1 MSTAGVAA
9 MPLLTGNEVVS
20 DAGATTDC
28 HPAASLN
35 YPEGQSK
42 PEYVVPVYETGFGVG
57 IDAVLTG
64 WCHDGGRMLSD
75 PKVTVNVIDGGT
87 VSSYLIPRFK
97 VELDPEIGGGEQNA
111 FVPTDLLVK
120 AVRDAT
126 GDAAWEVG
134 SRLFSLTYTSG
145 TFSATTGMFSFV
157 KQDPDVVNPSS
168 PEPTPEPTS
177 EPTTGPTQEP
187 TPEPSTEPTQE
198 PSAEPTTEPT
208 VEPTAEPT
216 TEPTTEPTAEPTVEP
231 TQEPSEEPSP
241 TPSPSSSPEPT
252 PTAAPTESARPDP
265 APTPSAG
272 PTPSTTPTNETCAP
286 KPTVTVLNPD
296 GSDPRNGDPAYQ
308 PEHSIR
314 VSGSGWCEN
323 GAAIDGDRTIEVKLV
338 VYSGY
343 VVPRTASVPV
353 TFSNGA
359 FSAQLALSSLYAGT
373 DLATNR
379 YYLQI
384 SPMGSAQSGVTN
396 IFSYEAPAAPEP
408 TPAPTPTAVPTPT
421 PTRKPTAEPSAS
433 ASPSPTRS
441 ADPTPVPS
449 PTPSTEPG
457 PEPSA
462 SPLPSTGPSAA
473 PSAQPTQ
480 SARPAPTSDHAT
492 TSPDGAHPGR
502 RGNTSNTGSD
512 TGGPS
517 NDAGGN
523 GPGGGGAR
531 NASGTGTS
539 ETGSSPAGAPAQS
552 GADRTR
558 TQNGAR
564 DDDAAP
570 SDSQDPEPSVQA
582 SAEASA
588 SEDRT
593 ARPDRNPVPPVT
605 SAAQLSADNAG
616 SLSGSRQG
624 NIVNLVLPK
633 AKASAG
639 EWVSVFVFPGAT
651 TKGWVQ
657 VDEANSVSIDISSF
671 ESGSYELAVADRDNS
686 LLGWAKLE
694 ITSASF
700 DPRSP
705 AQAQLL
711 TFPDKDA
718 PTSMGLSAND
728 MLLGGAGGLL
738 VIGAG
743 SLLVAARSGLPL
755 RAPRVLRRLRILRR
769 R

>member
-1 MSTAGVAA
+1 

-75 PKVTVNVIDGGT
+75 PTVTVNVIDGGT

-97 VELDPEIGGGEQNA
+97 VELDPEIGGGEQSA
-111 FVPTDLLVK
+111 FVPTELLVK

-145 TFSATTGMFSFV
+145 TVSATTGMFSFV

-187 TPEPSTEPTQE
+187 
-198 PSAEPTTEPT
+198 SAEPTRD
-208 VEPTAEPT
+208 PTAEPT
-216 TEPTTEPTAEPTVEP
+216 SDPTAEPSQEP
-231 TQEPSEEPSP
+231 TEEPSP
-241 TPSPSSSPEPT
+241 TPSPSPEPT
-252 PTAAPTESARPDP
+252 ATAAPTESARPDP

-272 PTPSTTPTNETCAP
+272 PTPTPTNETCLP

-296 GSDPRNGDPAYQ
+296 GSDPRNSDPAYQ

-323 GAAIDGDRTIEVKLV
+323 GAAIDGDRAIEVKLV

-343 VVPRTASVPV
+343 VIPRTASVPV

-384 SPMGSAQSGVTN
+384 SPIGSAQSGVTN
-396 IFSYEAPAAPEP
+396 IFSYEAPTTPE
-408 TPAPTPTAVPTPT
+408 PTPT
-421 PTRKPTAEPSAS
+421 PTAAPTPTPTQKPTAEPSAPAP
-433 ASPSPTRS
+433 ASPSPTQS
-441 ADPTPVPS
+441 ADPAPVPS
-449 PTPSTEPG
+449 PSPSTEPG

-462 SPLPSTGPSAA
+462 SSAPPAEPSIS
-473 PSAQPTQ
+473 PSAQSTQ
-480 SARPAPTSDHAT
+480 PARPAPTSDPAT
-492 TSPDGAHPGR
+492 SSPDGADPGTPNTQPDA
-502 RGNTSNTGSD
+502 GN
-512 TGGPS
+512 
-517 NDAGGN
+517 AGGN
-523 GPGGGGAR
+523 SSGGGGAR

-539 ETGSSPAGAPAQS
+539 ETGSSPAGVPAQS
-552 GADRTR
+552 EGDRTR
-558 TQNGAR
+558 TRSSGR
-564 DDDAAP
+564 GDDSAP
-570 SDSQDPEPSVQA
+570 NDSQDSESSAQA
-582 SAEASA
+582 SAEASP

-593 ARPDRNPVPPVT
+593 VRPDRSPVPPVT
-605 SAAQLSADNAG
+605 SSAQLSADNAG

-633 AKASAG
+633 AKVSAG

-657 VDEANSVSIDISSF
+657 VDEANSVSIDISTL

-718 PTSMGLSAND
+718 PASMGLSAND
-728 MLLGGAGGLL
+728 VLLGGAGGLL
-738 VIGAG
+738 TIGAG

-755 RAPRVLRRLRILRR
+755 RAPRVPRRLRMPRR
-769 R
+769 H